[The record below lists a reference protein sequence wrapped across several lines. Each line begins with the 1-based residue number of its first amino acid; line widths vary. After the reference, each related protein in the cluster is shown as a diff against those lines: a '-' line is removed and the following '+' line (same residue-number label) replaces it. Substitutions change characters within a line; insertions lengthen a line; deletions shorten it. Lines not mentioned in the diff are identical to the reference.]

1 MILLDKVSYYPELDS
16 RFRNEIRTDLDL
28 SIDVTKFEK
37 EKGRGIKISNFTYSF
52 I

>member
-16 RFRNEIRTDLDL
+16 RVRNKIRIDLDL
-28 SIDVTKFEK
+28 SIDVTNFDK